1 MIRHPQL
8 GSSAAALLLLAIV
21 ALGPLPFGSVM
32 PRERL
37 GLELAGLI
45 ALVLVLAEQRD
56 LATLRRVA
64 RPALAIAAVG
74 AFGLLQS
81 LAWPRPLTA
90 LLAPRIAEAW
100 RETFS
105 LLGESADSWVPL
117 SLAPAVSRE
126 TAVQW
131 LAVAA
136 CMAAAGAVGE
146 NRRRRRLLAVGLLAA
161 AVFEVAYGADHW
173 FQQRSTIW
181 GLEVPGAHE
190 RLRGTFVNPD
200 HFALFLLLPLAAAFA
215 WVWWSMRRAL
225 RSGTLERRLLHITV
239 PWLVFLMLFV
249 GLAFTGSRGGMV
261 SALAAILAQALLLAF
276 YYRKWQAGLLGLGA
290 VAVGGLGVLYF
301 GMQQGL
307 GRWMATSAYEIT
319 WNTRLKAYGG
329 AWELWRQSPWT
340 GTGLG
345 TFRQAFPGVQPP
357 ELDQTWIHAHSD
369 LLEMLVTTG
378 LVGLPVL
385 GYGLVALCRQ
395 LVRAFR
401 EGRRSE
407 DRAAALAACG
417 ALAAVLSHS
426 LVDFALTQPAN
437 AFLVAV
443 ILGTACGI
451 PTGPRR
457 PAPNR
462 GSTDRDRTTA
472 REPLSVSVC
481 VQLRPVKNHA
491 SARRIHADEHR
502 PQG

>member
-1 MIRHPQL
+1 MIRHPKH
-8 GSSAAALLLLAIV
+8 GSTAAAFLLLAIV

-56 LATLRRVA
+56 LGTLRGVA

-81 LAWPRPLTA
+81 LSWPRPVTA
-90 LLAPRIAEAW
+90 LLAPRIAEPW

-117 SLAPAVSRE
+117 SLAPGVSRE
-126 TAVQW
+126 TALQW

-136 CMAAAGAVGE
+136 CMAAASAVGE

-173 FQQRSTIW
+173 FQRQSTIW
-181 GLEVPGAHE
+181 GLEVPGDRE

-200 HFALFLLLPLAAAFA
+200 HFALFLLLPLVAAFA

-225 RSGTLERRLLHITV
+225 RSGSLERRLLHITV

-249 GLAFTGSRGGMV
+249 GLAFTGSRGAMV
-261 SALAAILAQALLLAF
+261 SALVAILAQALLLAF
-276 YYRKWQAGLLGLGA
+276 YHRKWQASLLGLGA
-290 VAVGGLGVLYF
+290 VVVGLLGVLYF
-301 GMQQGL
+301 GLQQGL

-319 WNTRLKAYGG
+319 WNTRLKVYGA
-329 AWELWRQSPWT
+329 AWELWRQCPWT

-345 TFRQAFPGVQPP
+345 TFRQAFPSVQPP

-385 GYGLVALCRQ
+385 GYGLVALGRQ
-395 LVRAFR
+395 LVHALRK
-401 EGRRSE
+401 GRRSE
-407 DRAAALAACG
+407 DRAAALAALG

-426 LVDFALTQPAN
+426 VVDFALTQPAN
-437 AFLVAV
+437 AFLVAIV
-443 ILGTACGI
+443 LGAACGI
-451 PTGPRR
+451 PIRPR
-457 PAPNR
+457 PA
-462 GSTDRDRTTA
+462 
-472 REPLSVSVC
+472 EP
-481 VQLRPVKNHA
+481 KHA
-491 SARRIHADEHR
+491 SSRRFHADEHR
-502 PQG
+502 PKA